1 MKLAEALILR
11 ADLQKRLEQLKARLR
26 NNVLVQE
33 GDDPSEDPDFL
44 LKELSKMEN
53 DLADIIVKINRT
65 NSSTDFSDRMTLAEA
80 LVRRDALLQRRTFL
94 SEIAAEASFK
104 QDRYSRTDI
113 KFVST
118 IDVNAKQ
125 KEVDLLAKE
134 YRLHDTKKQALNW
147 NVYII

>member
-33 GDDPSEDPDFL
+33 GDDPSENPDFL

-80 LVRRDALLQRRTFL
+80 LVRRDALLQKRTFL
-94 SEIAAEASFK
+94 SEMATEASFK
-104 QDRYSRTDI
+104 QDRYSRTEI

-118 IDVNAKQ
+118 IDVTAMQ
-125 KEVDLLAKE
+125 KEVDQLAKE
-134 YRLHDTKKQALNW
+134 YRLLDTKIQAMNW
-147 NVYII
+147 NVDII

>member
-44 LKELSKMEN
+44 LKELSTMEN

-80 LVRRDALLQRRTFL
+80 LVRRDAL
-94 SEIAAEASFK
+94 
-104 QDRYSRTDI
+104 
-113 KFVST
+113 
-118 IDVNAKQ
+118 
-125 KEVDLLAKE
+125 
-134 YRLHDTKKQALNW
+134 
-147 NVYII
+147 